1 MIGNGHVAR
10 GGTGMASAEVKD
22 FGAPDEVRTF
32 ERRGRA
38 GGHRRRPG
46 RPSDGGARLEV
57 EHPSQGGGRHRAVRA
72 PHFQY
77 VLQGTVHV
85 VMADTELDIG
95 PGQVAVLPP
104 GHDAWVVGDEPVV
117 TVDWAGASKWRGLAG
132 RGSDSRQRRAV
143 APVRPPSS

>member
-32 ERRGRA
+32 EK
-38 GGHRRRPG
+38 
-46 RPSDGGARLEV
+46 ARV
-57 EHPSQGGGRHRAVRA
+57 ELVDIGGGQVGRLTVEPGWKWSTHLKEVAGTELCEA

-85 VMADTELDIG
+85 VMADGTELDIG

-117 TVDWAGASKWRGLAG
+117 TVDWAGATKWGG
-132 RGSDSRQRRAV
+132 GG
-143 APVRPPSS
+143 

>member
-32 ERRGRA
+32 EKARVELVDIA
-38 GGHRRRPG
+38 GGQVGRLTVEPG
-46 RPSDGGARLEV
+46 WKWSTHLKEV
-57 EHPSQGGGRHRAVRA
+57 AGTELCEA

-85 VMADTELDIG
+85 VMADGTELDIG

-117 TVDWAGASKWRGLAG
+117 TVDWAGASKWGG
-132 RGSDSRQRRAV
+132 GG
-143 APVRPPSS
+143 

>member
-32 ERRGRA
+32 EK
-38 GGHRRRPG
+38 
-46 RPSDGGARLEV
+46 ARV
-57 EHPSQGGGRHRAVRA
+57 ELVDIGGGQVGRLTVEPGWKWSTHLKEVAGTELCEA

-85 VMADTELDIG
+85 VMADGTELDIG

-117 TVDWAGASKWRGLAG
+117 AVDWAGASKWGG
-132 RGSDSRQRRAV
+132 GG
-143 APVRPPSS
+143 

>member
-32 ERRGRA
+32 EK
-38 GGHRRRPG
+38 
-46 RPSDGGARLEV
+46 ARV
-57 EHPSQGGGRHRAVRA
+57 ELVDIGGGQVGRLTVEPGWKWSTHLKEVAGTELCEA

-85 VMADTELDIG
+85 VMADGTELDIG

-117 TVDWAGASKWRGLAG
+117 TVDWAGASKWGG
-132 RGSDSRQRRAV
+132 GG
-143 APVRPPSS
+143 

>member
-1 MIGNGHVAR
+1 MIGNRHVAR
-10 GGTGMASAEVKD
+10 RGTGMASAEVKD

-32 ERRGRA
+32 EK
-38 GGHRRRPG
+38 
-46 RPSDGGARLEV
+46 ARV
-57 EHPSQGGGRHRAVRA
+57 ELVDIGGGQVGRLTVEPGWKWSTHLKEVAGTELCEA

-85 VMADTELDIG
+85 VMADGTELDIG

-117 TVDWAGASKWRGLAG
+117 TVDWAGASKWGG
-132 RGSDSRQRRAV
+132 GG
-143 APVRPPSS
+143 